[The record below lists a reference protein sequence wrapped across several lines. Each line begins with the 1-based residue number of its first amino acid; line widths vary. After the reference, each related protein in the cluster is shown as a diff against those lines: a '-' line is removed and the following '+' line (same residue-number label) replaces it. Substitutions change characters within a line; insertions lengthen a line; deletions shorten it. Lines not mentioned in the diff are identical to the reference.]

1 MGSVLDQLLLGLL
14 EALGLAAAALG
25 HGTLLLAP
33 TLLEREMIFFFQ
45 RALLEVVGRLGTD
58 ST

>member
-25 HGTLLLAP
+25 HGALLLAAA
-33 TLLEREMIFFFQ
+33 LLEREMIFFFQ
-45 RALLEVVGRLGTD
+45 HELLEVVGPLGADFT
-58 ST
+58 